1 MQKQNMR
8 MSELLILLIV
18 GLLAGVISGTLG
30 VGGGILIV
38 PALVFILGFTQH
50 EAQGTSLAF
59 MLPPIGILAAMK
71 YSKMGFVNWK
81 YAIILSLV
89 FVAGAY
95 LGTLISVSLPD
106 RVLKKVFGFFML
118 VVAIRMIF
126 SK

>member
-1 MQKQNMR
+1 MQ
-8 MSELLILLIV
+8 ELIILLVI

-38 PALVFILGFTQH
+38 PALVFLLGFTQQ

-59 MLPPIGILAAMK
+59 MLPPIGILAAIN
-71 YSKMGFVNWK
+71 YSKQGYINWK

-95 LGTLISVSLPD
+95 IGSVISVNLPEK
-106 RVLKKVFGFFML
+106 VLRKVFGVFML
-118 VVAIRMIF
+118 VAAAKMIF

>member
-1 MQKQNMR
+1 MT
-8 MSELLILLIV
+8 EIIILLVV
-18 GLLAGVISGTLG
+18 GLLAGIISGTLG

-38 PALVFILGFTQH
+38 PALVFFMGFSQH

-59 MLPPIGILAAMK
+59 MLPPIGILAAIN
-71 YSKMGFVNWK
+71 YSKQGYINWK

-95 LGTLISVSLPD
+95 IGSIISINLPAK
-106 RVLKKVFGFFML
+106 VLKKVFGIFML
-118 VVAIRMIF
+118 VAAIKMIF